1 MGKRQV
7 NPFEKQGLKRSVCP
21 VSCVLDILGDKWTLL
36 VVRDMF
42 MGKKTYGELQKS
54 PEKIPTNILAERLK
68 RLEQSGVIEKSQYQE
83 RPVRYTYTLTEK
95 GRGLAPVLTAMMSWG
110 NQYVP
115 GTYPADKFKPLF
127 TKQMATQKSAG
138 VKDK

>member
-7 NPFEKQGLKRSVCP
+7 NPFEKQELKRSICP

-68 RLEQSGVIEKSQYQE
+68 RLERSDVMVGSTLMWLPDLLQDYPALQSYAQGLKE
-83 RPVRYTYTLTEK
+83 RPAYQRATTE
-95 GRGLAPVLTAMMSWG
+95 
-110 NQYVP
+110 
-115 GTYPADKFKPLF
+115 
-127 TKQMATQKSAG
+127 
-138 VKDK
+138 